1 MKKLLMMLVT
11 MMLVSNTGNDFSI
24 PMEMIELL

>member
-1 MKKLLMMLVT
+1 MKRLLMMLVT